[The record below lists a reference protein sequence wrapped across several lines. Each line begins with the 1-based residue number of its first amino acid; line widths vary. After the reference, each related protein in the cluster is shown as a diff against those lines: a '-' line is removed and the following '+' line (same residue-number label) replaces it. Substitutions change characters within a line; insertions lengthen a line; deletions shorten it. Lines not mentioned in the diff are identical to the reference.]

1 MRKSFL
7 FYPNWCRVNCSF
19 PQEQETSQVTDNRAA
34 VAAYPEPE
42 SAVLCGTSRALRGA
56 HCYANGLPRPNAG
69 SFMEHNFYG
78 LDPILPIATEVG
90 FSEVPFLEAVSP
102 SMRAVEAV
110 IRELGHSS
118 VPVLLIGERGTGK
131 QTIAQ
136 RIHQNSGR
144 SQEQFRVMSCQG
156 LNFETLQ
163 SEASLSGA
171 TLYLDEICDLSPECQ
186 KQLLELLSSPDTNDS
201 AGDKRMSVGIS
212 IRMMGGSSRDLEADV
227 RAGSFQEDLY
237 YRLSGVC
244 LRIPP
249 LRQRKEDIPQL
260 MWFFLGRYA
269 EAFRRPAPVLSA
281 PTEQLFRD
289 HSWPGNL
296 RELEA
301 TARAIVAV
309 GDESVAMG
317 GLRSL
322 LLRADSRQSGEKISL
337 KEVSRAASREAEKE
351 LILKALTR
359 TRWNRRRAAQDLQIS
374 YKALLYKLKQI
385 GYGEYRAT

>member
-1 MRKSFL
+1 MRMVS
-7 FYPNWCRVNCSF
+7 PG
-19 PQEQETSQVTDNRAA
+19 PAQV
-34 VAAYPEPE
+34 
-42 SAVLCGTSRALRGA
+42 
-56 HCYANGLPRPNAG
+56 H
-69 SFMEHNFYG
+69 FMEQNFYG
-78 LDPILPIATEVG
+78 LDPSLPTAAEVG
-90 FSEVPFLEAVSP
+90 CSEMPFLEAVSP

-144 SQEQFRVMSCQG
+144 PLEQFRVLSCRR
-156 LNFETLQ
+156 LDVEALRL
-163 SEASLSGA
+163 EASRSGV

-186 KQLLELLSSPDTNDS
+186 KELLELLSNLGANGSGPLES
-201 AGDKRMSVGIS
+201 RAGMSM
-212 IRMMGGSSRDLEADV
+212 RMMSGSSRDLEPDV
-227 RAGSFQEDLY
+227 RSGSFQEDLY

-260 MWFFLGRYA
+260 MGFFLGRYA

-281 PTEQLFRD
+281 PTEQLFRE

-301 TARAIVAV
+301 TAHAIVAV

-322 LLRADSRQSGEKISL
+322 LLRADNRQSGEKVSL
-337 KEVSRAASREAEKE
+337 KEASRAASREAEKE

>member
-1 MRKSFL
+1 MEQN
-7 FYPNWCRVNCSF
+7 FYELDPGLS
-19 PQEQETSQVTDNRAA
+19 TT
-34 VAAYPEPE
+34 
-42 SAVLCGTSRALRGA
+42 SAV
-56 HCYANGLPRPNAG
+56 
-69 SFMEHNFYG
+69 
-78 LDPILPIATEVG
+78 DP
-90 FSEVPFLEAVSP
+90 SEVPFLAAVSP

-131 QTIAQ
+131 QTIAH

-144 SQEQFRVMSCQG
+144 TREQFYVMNCQG
-156 LNFETLQ
+156 LD
-163 SEASLSGA
+163 SEALRVQISRAAA
-171 TLYLDEICDLSPECQ
+171 TLYLDEICDLSPDCQ
-186 KQLLELLSSPDTNDS
+186 KKLLDMLSRPGSNGS
-201 AGDKRMSVGIS
+201 AQPE
-212 IRMMGGSSRDLEADV
+212 IRMMCGSSRDLEADV
-227 RAGSFQEDLY
+227 RSGQFQEDLY

-249 LRQRKEDIPQL
+249 LRQRREDVPHL
-260 MWFFLGRYA
+260 MGFFLGRYA
-269 EAFRRPAPVLSA
+269 DVFHRPAPVLSSA
-281 PTEQLFRD
+281 TEQLFRE

-317 GLRSL
+317 GLRSI
-322 LLRADSRQSGEKISL
+322 LLRADTRQNGEKISL

-359 TRWNRRRAAQDLQIS
+359 TRWNRRRAAQELQIS

>member
-1 MRKSFL
+1 M
-7 FYPNWCRVNCSF
+7 
-19 PQEQETSQVTDNRAA
+19 EQ
-34 VAAYPEPE
+34 
-42 SAVLCGTSRALRGA
+42 
-56 HCYANGLPRPNAG
+56 
-69 SFMEHNFYG
+69 NFYELAAG
-78 LDPILPIATEVG
+78 LPIATDVG
-90 FSEVPFLEAVSP
+90 LPGLPFIEAVSP
-102 SMRAVEAV
+102 SMKAVEAV

-136 RIHQNSGR
+136 RIHLNSGR
-144 SQEQFRVMSCQG
+144 PREHFHVVSCQG
-156 LNFETLQ
+156 LDA
-163 SEASLSGA
+163 EALRTEAYHAAS
-171 TLYLDEICDLSPECQ
+171 TMYLDEIGDLSQQCQ
-186 KQLLELLSSPDTNDS
+186 KKLWELLSHPGANAS
-201 AGDKRMSVGIS
+201 AQSE
-212 IRMMGGSSRDLEADV
+212 IRMMCGSSRDLDADI

-249 LRQRKEDIPQL
+249 LRQRKEDVPHL
-260 MWFFLGRYA
+260 MAFFLGRYA
-269 EAFRRPAPVLSA
+269 EGFRRPAPVLSA
-281 PTEQLFRD
+281 STEQLFRD

-317 GLRSL
+317 GLRSI
-322 LLRADSRQSGEKISL
+322 LLRADNRSNGDKVSL
-337 KEVSRAASREAEKE
+337 KEASRAASREAEKE

-359 TRWNRRRAAQDLQIS
+359 TRWNRRRAAQELQIS

-385 GYGEYRAT
+385 GYGEYGAT

>member
-1 MRKSFL
+1 MWHE
-7 FYPNWCRVNCSF
+7 PCT
-19 PQEQETSQVTDNRAA
+19 QEKLTATRMVSPDRTQVQ
-34 VAAYPEPE
+34 
-42 SAVLCGTSRALRGA
+42 
-56 HCYANGLPRPNAG
+56 
-69 SFMEHNFYG
+69 FMEQNFYG
-78 LDPILPIATEVG
+78 LDPILPIATGVA
-90 FSEVPFLEAVSP
+90 FPEVPFLEAVSP

-131 QTIAQ
+131 KTIAQ

-144 SQEQFRVMSCQG
+144 PQDLFRIISCQG
-156 LNFETLQ
+156 LDFETLR
-163 SEASLSGA
+163 SKASLSGA
-171 TLYLDEICDLSPECQ
+171 TLYLDEICDLGPECQ
-186 KQLLELLSSPDTNDS
+186 KQLLELLSRPDAS
-201 AGDKRMSVGIS
+201 ESGASSLSLSIS
-212 IRMMGGSSRDLEADV
+212 IRMMGGSSRDLEAEV

-249 LRQRKEDIPQL
+249 LRQRKEDISHL
-260 MWFFLGRYA
+260 MGFFLGRHA
-269 EAFRRPAPVLSA
+269 EVFRRPAPVLSA
-281 PTEQLFRD
+281 PTEQLFRE

-322 LLRADSRQSGEKISL
+322 LLRADNRPGGEKVSL
-337 KEVSRAASREAEKE
+337 KEASRAASREAEKE